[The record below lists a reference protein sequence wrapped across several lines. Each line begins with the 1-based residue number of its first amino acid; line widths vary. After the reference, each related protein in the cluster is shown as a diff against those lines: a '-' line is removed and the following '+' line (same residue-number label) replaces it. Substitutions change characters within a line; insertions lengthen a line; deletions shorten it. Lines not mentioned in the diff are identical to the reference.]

1 MDNYGTH
8 KHANVQAWLKFHPRF
23 VCHFVSTSS
32 SWLNLVERWCGE
44 LTRKR
49 SSRGSFGSVGDLK
62 QAIDANSLVA
72 WNEAPKPFILKRTA
86 TVDSIVA
93 NCHAADRLWKRI
105 LLVVAPRHG
114 HGNAKYE

>member
-49 SSRGSFGSVGDLK
+49 SRRGSFGSVGDLK
-62 QAIDANSLVA
+62 QAIDEFLVA
-72 WNEAPKPFILKRTA
+72 WNEAPKPFIWTA

-93 NCHAADRLWKRI
+93 NCHAADRLWKRFSP
-105 LLVVAPRHG
+105 VAPRHG
-114 HGNAKYE
+114 HGKAKNE